1 MCKSKGG
8 AVPHPNFCIP
18 TTGKCSLTYSKE
30 KLILLQEF
38 AAFVPELPLAD
49 QSENVSGYR

>member
-8 AVPHPNFCIP
+8 AVPHPNFHLP
-18 TTGKCSLTYSKE
+18 TTGKCSTCICIE

-38 AAFVPELPLAD
+38 AAFVPE
-49 QSENVSGYR
+49 